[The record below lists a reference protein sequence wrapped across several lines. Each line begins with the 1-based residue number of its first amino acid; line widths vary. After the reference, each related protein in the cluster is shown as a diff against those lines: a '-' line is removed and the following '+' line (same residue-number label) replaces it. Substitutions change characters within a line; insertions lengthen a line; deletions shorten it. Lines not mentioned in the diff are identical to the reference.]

1 MSADMCCSLA
11 LSATASD
18 GASYLKNADIE
29 PPQSLVIFVVSIPS
43 KHTRSWV
50 KNPLTDVSEMGTKQ
64 VGVKLV
70 DLCVFMSKVTCRPQG
85 WTSWETTALTDVTLF
100 ICLVFV
106 LSLHSHS
113 PQAVYRFYM
122 FFLFSW
128 RCSAFK
134 DTDTGRT
141 VCCWW

>member
-1 MSADMCCSLA
+1 
-11 LSATASD
+11 
-18 GASYLKNADIE
+18 
-29 PPQSLVIFVVSIPS
+29 
-43 KHTRSWV
+43 
-50 KNPLTDVSEMGTKQ
+50 MGTKQ

-122 FFLFSW
+122 FFYFPGDALPLKTLTQEGQFAADGNGDRMRLQEVEKPDVGFQRFVHGSFS
-128 RCSAFK
+128 FPHL
-134 DTDTGRT
+134 GP
-141 VCCWW
+141 